1 MPAAAKIA
9 LRSNFKPAKT
19 SRHHEVSN
27 LRQPEERPLAQ
38 AATVNTA
45 GGHDILFK
53 IGPITE
59 FLRELLNEPDFPES
73 KTYYWLARGFIS
85 GRKIGTLWSASKSEL
100 RRSLKEPT
108 NLEGAGN
115 D

>member
-9 LRSNFKPAKT
+9 LRSSFKPAKT
-19 SRHHEVSN
+19 SRRREVST
-27 LRQPEERPLAQ
+27 LRQPQERPVAQ
-38 AATVNTA
+38 AAPVNTA
-45 GGHDILFK
+45 GGHDILLK